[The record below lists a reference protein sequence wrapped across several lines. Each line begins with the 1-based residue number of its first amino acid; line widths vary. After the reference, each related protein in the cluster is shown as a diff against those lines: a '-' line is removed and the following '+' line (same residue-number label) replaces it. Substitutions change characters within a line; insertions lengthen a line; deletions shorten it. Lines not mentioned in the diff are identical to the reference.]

1 MDISKILEEATN
13 GTIDKKVL
21 EQIQSAFEQR
31 LSEKTQLHVNKAL
44 VEQDELYTS
53 KLEKLLEAID
63 RDHSKK
69 LKHVVNAIDGDRVSK
84 LKAVISKY
92 ENIITEDAKK
102 FKAELVESISVY
114 LDQFLQESVPT
125 AEIKEAVRNKKAM
138 AVLEGIRTHLAVDSA
153 LQKESIKTAVLDGHA
168 QINEANKKLESTL
181 LEKKQLQEELETIK
195 SNLFIEQKT
204 SKLDE
209 RSAKYIKKVLAGKSY
224 EFISENFDYALKLLN
239 KKEESRLEGLKEE
252 AFKDTSK
259 VDRFI
264 VEQTKAPVET
274 NPYLHELSKY

>member
-69 LKHVVNAIDGDRVSK
+69 LKHVVGAIDGDRVSK

-92 ENIITEDAKK
+92 ENVITEDAKN

-114 LDQFLQESVPT
+114 LDQFLQESIPT

>member
-69 LKHVVNAIDGDRVSK
+69 LKHVVGAIDGDRVSK

-92 ENIITEDAKK
+92 ENVITEDAKK

>member
-138 AVLEGIRTHLAVDSA
+138 AVLEGIRAHLAVDSA

-181 LEKKQLQEELETIK
+181 LEKKQLQKELETIK